1 MLKLVAS
8 SVTNS
13 GICTNIHININIVL
27 HDRYFSRH
35 VWKSKKIR
43 DRIERNTIQ
52 IRETIKEIVNNGKYD
67 SNFLV
72 IYAERS
78 FLVVEEEE
86 EREKKNDK

>member
-1 MLKLVAS
+1 M
-8 SVTNS
+8 
-13 GICTNIHININIVL
+13 
-27 HDRYFSRH
+27 
-35 VWKSKKIR
+35 WKSKKIR
-43 DRIERNTIQ
+43 EEYDTDSRDDIE
-52 IRETIKEIVNNGKYD
+52 KEIVNNGKYD